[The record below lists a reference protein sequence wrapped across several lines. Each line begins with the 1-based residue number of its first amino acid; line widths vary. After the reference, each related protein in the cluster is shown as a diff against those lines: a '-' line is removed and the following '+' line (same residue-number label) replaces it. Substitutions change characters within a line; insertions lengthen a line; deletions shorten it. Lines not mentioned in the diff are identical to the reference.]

1 MGAFLFR
8 KTMEKLSTVI
18 KQLFTQFNKEI
29 EVMVE
34 VDWLENTPSMAAEL
48 ELIEDI
54 EITNFLDIKLI

>member
-1 MGAFLFR
+1 VGAFLFR

-54 EITNFLDIKLI
+54 EKQEKKLASE

>member
-54 EITNFLDIKLI
+54 EKQEKKLASE